1 MRLKGISKAEVIIVK
16 VLEGDGS
23 MDEPYNV
30 NIYYILDKDGEKMKL
45 LAVDEGKGLEE
56 LEEKW

>member
-1 MRLKGISKAEVIIVK
+1 MRLKGISKAEVIIVT

-56 LEEKW
+56 LKEE